1 MLLFAGL
8 GNPGPEHARNRHN
21 IGFMAIDAL
30 ARRHDFQPF
39 RPKFRGLAAE
49 GRLGE
54 ARVLALKP
62 LTWMNESGASVA
74 EASRF
79 HKIEAER
86 VYVFHDELDLAPGK
100 VRVKRGGSS
109 AGHNGLR
116 SIDAHLGPDYWR
128 VRLGIGHPGEKSRV
142 LGWVLRDFPKA
153 DADWLALF
161 LEAVAA
167 HAPLLAAGRES
178 DFMSKVAAAAPPP
191 AADEAEA

>member
-21 IGFMAIDAL
+21 IGFMAVDAL
-30 ARRHDFQPF
+30 AHRHDFQPF

-62 LTWMNESGASVA
+62 LTWMNDSGVSVA
-74 EASRF
+74 EAARF

-128 VRLGIGHPGEKSRV
+128 VRLGIGHPGEKTRV
-142 LGWVLRDFPKA
+142 LGWVLRDFPKS
-153 DADWLALF
+153 DADWLERL
-161 LEAVAA
+161 LLAVSE
-167 HAPLLAAGRES
+167 HAPPLAAGRES

-191 AADEAEA
+191 AADEAKA

>member
-21 IGFMAIDAL
+21 IGFMAVDAL
-30 ARRHDFQPF
+30 AHRHDFQPF

-62 LTWMNESGASVA
+62 LTWMNDSGVSVA
-74 EASRF
+74 EAARF

-128 VRLGIGHPGEKSRV
+128 VRLGIGHPGEKTRV
-142 LGWVLRDFPKA
+142 LGWVLRDFPKS
-153 DADWLALF
+153 DADWLERL
-161 LEAVAA
+161 LVAVSE
-167 HAPLLAAGRES
+167 HAPPLAAGRES

-191 AADEAEA
+191 AADEAKA